1 MAEQQS
7 RHAFWTT
14 LPGILTGIAAVV
26 TAITGLIVGLLQY
39 GGFRS
44 GPGEGGG
51 SAGGSAATE
60 VSRPAPAVTERAR
73 PAPAA
78 TEGSRPAPPAAE
90 ERSGPPAT
98 ADAQVTITAR
108 DGKVTTVYADSLQHR
123 QTSRELYLLSGQR
136 ISFDRIRT
144 IAITRQESDRARVRI
159 TLRNGAVHE
168 DAINAGLF
176 PYGFSGTNDLGAF
189 EISVSDLD
197 QITFAP

>member
-14 LPGILTGIAAVV
+14 LPGILTGIAALV
-26 TAITGLIVGLLQY
+26 TAITGLVVGLSQY

-44 GPGEGGG
+44 GPDESGR
-51 SAGGSAATE
+51 STGGSAATE

-78 TEGSRPAPPAAE
+78 TEGARPAPPAAE
-90 ERSGPPAT
+90 ERPGPPAT
-98 ADAQVTITAR
+98 ADAEATIRAR

-144 IAITRQESDRARVRI
+144 IEITRQESDRARVRI